1 MCLFFRLTK
10 KVREKMKMRNLTFL
24 FLLISAQKLRKGLF
38 QKVLKFSTFFKDE
51 DKLALDRLSKFIYG
65 KLAELN
71 DKKLLNNFMI
81 DKDFESPDG
90 DVYQLMFQPVRF

>member
-1 MCLFFRLTK
+1 M
-10 KVREKMKMRNLTFL
+10 
-24 FLLISAQKLRKGLF
+24 
-38 QKVLKFSTFFKDE
+38 VLKFSTFFFKDE

-81 DKDFESPDG
+81 DKDFETPLDG
-90 DVYQLMFQPVRF
+90 DVYQLMF